1 MNKSCEAAVHAV
13 GGAAVIELAGEVDGG
28 AAGVLN
34 AAYEQAV
41 GGGEPGTVVL
51 DFARVGYINSTGIA
65 LIVSVLA
72 RARAERRKVVASGLS
87 EHYREI
93 FDITRL
99 SDFIEVFGDLDA
111 AVSQLAGRP
120 PDGTGGAG
128 SAARAQHDPHSTTRS
143 RASGLRPRG
152 GEPGMDGP
160 RVTMDVRHIGGEVAV
175 VDIKGEVTAA
185 CEPVLMSAYEEAGGL
200 RRHRLRAQLRRPGVH
215 EQRGHRDARDPA
227 GPGQPPAA
235 AAGRVRAYRA
245 LPRDL
250 RAHPPR

>member
-1 MNKSCEAAVHAV
+1 MNNNCEAAVHAV
-13 GGAAVIELAGEVDGG
+13 GGAAVIELAGEVDGR

-41 GGGEPGTVVL
+41 GDGEPGTVVL

-111 AVSQLAGRP
+111 AVSQLAG
-120 PDGTGGAG
+120 
-128 SAARAQHDPHSTTRS
+128 
-143 RASGLRPRG
+143 
-152 GEPGMDGP
+152 
-160 RVTMDVRHIGGEVAV
+160 
-175 VDIKGEVTAA
+175 
-185 CEPVLMSAYEEAGGL
+185 
-200 RRHRLRAQLRRPGVH
+200 
-215 EQRGHRDARDPA
+215 
-227 GPGQPPAA
+227 PAA
-235 AAGRVRAYRA
+235 
-245 LPRDL
+245 
-250 RAHPPR
+250 